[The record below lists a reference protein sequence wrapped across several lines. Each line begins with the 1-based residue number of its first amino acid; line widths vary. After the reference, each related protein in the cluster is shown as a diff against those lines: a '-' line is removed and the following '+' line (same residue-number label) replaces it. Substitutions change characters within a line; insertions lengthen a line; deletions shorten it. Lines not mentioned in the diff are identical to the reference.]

1 MTSVAT
7 NEAYLGLGANLG
19 APEAQLARAIDELSA
34 AGTVEAVSS
43 LYLTEPVGRQD
54 QPPFL
59 NLVCRVA
66 TSLSPSELLAQIRSV
81 EERLGRVRRRRN
93 DPRTIDI
100 DILAYA
106 DKVLDTPD
114 LSIPH
119 PRMHARAFVLVPLG
133 QIAPDWKHPA
143 LGLTPSEMMD
153 AARPAEKVAY
163 HGELRR

>member
-19 APEAQLARAIDELSA
+19 DPEEQLARAIRELA
-34 AGTVEAVSS
+34 AADTLEAVSS

-59 NLVCRVA
+59 NLVCRIS
-66 TSLSPSELLAQIRSV
+66 TPLRPSELLARIRSV
-81 EERLGRVRRRRN
+81 EEGLGRVRRRRN

-100 DILAYA
+100 DILSFA
-106 DKVLDTPD
+106 DEVLDTAD
-114 LSIPH
+114 LTIPH
-119 PRMHARAFVLVPLG
+119 PRMHLRAFVLVPLG
-133 QIAPDWKHPA
+133 QIAPDWKHPV
-143 LGLTPSEMMD
+143 LGLTPSEMMA

-163 HGELRR
+163 HSELRR

>member
-1 MTSVAT
+1 MSEGS

-19 APEAQLARAIDELSA
+19 APEEQLARAVDQLGA
-34 AGTVEAVSS
+34 AGVVEAVSS
-43 LYLTEPVGRQD
+43 IYLTEPVGRPD

-59 NLVCRVA
+59 NLVCRIS
-66 TSLSPSELLAQIRSV
+66 TSLPPLELLARIRSV
-81 EERLGRVRRRRN
+81 EDRLGRVRRRRN

-106 DKVLDTPD
+106 DQVLDTPD
-114 LSIPH
+114 LVIPH

-133 QIAPDWKHPA
+133 QIAPDWKHPV
-143 LGLTPSEMMD
+143 LGLTPAEMMD

-163 HGELRR
+163 HAELPR